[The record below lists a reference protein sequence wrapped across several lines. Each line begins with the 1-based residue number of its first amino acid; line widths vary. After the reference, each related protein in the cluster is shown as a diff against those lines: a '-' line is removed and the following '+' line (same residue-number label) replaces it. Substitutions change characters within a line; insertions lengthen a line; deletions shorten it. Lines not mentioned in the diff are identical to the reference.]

1 MSSSS
6 SPSSVCS
13 SLPPSSEKLGR
24 AEKTR
29 RRILEEALRLMS
41 EKGFAVVTVEEIAA
55 AAGVSHMTVFRN
67 FPNKHEILAAI
78 LRQTPFRAP
87 LEKTFATRT
96 GVMSSDLEAL
106 VTTVIEA
113 SDRRAAAAALYLWS
127 ERPRNAGE
135 SESPTAQAVED
146 DIAFFRELL
155 ARYFREAEEQGRFR
169 AEGTSPEAA
178 AALLW
183 STVSG
188 FLLGRMRHRDR
199 AHRLP
204 KLSVETFARETAR
217 LFAARFGTP
226 GSPL

>member
-1 MSSSS
+1 
-6 SPSSVCS
+6 
-13 SLPPSSEKLGR
+13 
-24 AEKTR
+24 
-29 RRILEEALRLMS
+29 MS
-41 EKGFAVVTVEEIAA
+41 EKGFAAVTVEEIAA

-67 FPNKHEILAAI
+67 FSNKHEILAAI
-78 LRQTPFRAP
+78 LRQTPFREP
-87 LEKTFATRT
+87 LEKTFATRMGEKT
-96 GVMSSDLEAL
+96 SDLEAL
-106 VTTVIEA
+106 VTTVIDA
-113 SDRRAAAAALYLWS
+113 SDRRAAAAAALYLWS
-127 ERPRNAGE
+127 ERPKNAGE
-135 SESPTAQAVED
+135 PESPIARSVED

-155 ARYFREAEEQGRFR
+155 GRYFREAEEQGSFR
-169 AEGTSPEAA
+169 AEGTSPDAA

-188 FLLGRMRHRDR
+188 FLLGRMRHRDS